1 MNTVCNTL
9 CNTLCNTVCFLCWAW
24 TRSGQSTPREHT
36 TRGPL
41 RPASP
46 SAEASRLVH
55 AVAAVGAST
64 LLALTHSPVSGQ
76 TAPAHPSAVGG
87 RLVRSHVLALMNSAA
102 NEHACTGFC
111 EDVCFQFFRVYT
123 WEFLIF

>member
-64 LLALTHSPVSGQ
+64 LLAADSQPRRWTDRACSSLGLWWMD
-76 TAPAHPSAVGG
+76 AWC
-87 RLVRSHVLALMNSAA
+87 VLALMNSAA

-111 EDVCFQFFRVYT
+111 EDVCFQFFQVYT